1 MNYEVIEITRDSGDF
16 WFTCVDSDVI
26 ANKELSLM
34 AKYIF
39 SVLCMIA
46 GFGHRSCSPSN
57 KKIAQIAGFS
67 ESTIANAIEE
77 LEAKGAIIRER
88 RFSKYGLQIS
98 CIIHLVGC
106 PSKGEAL

>member
-1 MNYEVIEITRDSGDF
+1 MKDEVIGITRDRTDF

-57 KKIAQIAGFS
+57 QEIANIAGFS
-67 ESTIANAIEE
+67 ESTITRAIEE